1 VRRALIRL
9 AVAAVVFSLAAS
21 AGYLLSS
28 SLGQD
33 ALRGEAERRLAD
45 VMRGEVEIERL
56 RVVLHLG
63 LELEAEGVR
72 VYPGPSGPG
81 LEARR
86 VDAEIDLLSLLL
98 GGFRLRWLR
107 VHDLHMRI
115 ARSAD
120 GRWSP
125 HPVAALA
132 DGSDERPPD
141 DPERHLGPLRACE
154 AVTRALVESGRVA
167 SLVELRGGRVS
178 FVDWLP
184 GGPRRP
190 PVTLEVESAFGT
202 WDHRWLSRDPELS
215 LRAVFVDGNGHRA
228 RFEAEGRRLEGD
240 RLRLALAATRLPVDA
255 LEPYLA
261 RGADRAL
268 GGRLSGVLAFE
279 TPEPG
284 SGQLELDWIVDEPRL
299 AFPRRDDR
307 LRIEA
312 PRSALTG
319 RIVMHPGMLR
329 LASGRIAGEQ
339 AELLLDG
346 RVERPLR
353 ESSRARLRARV
364 RGADLGVV
372 RHAVE
377 RLPPSD
383 AEPLTRLL
391 ERVEDG
397 RITEVR
403 ATGATRLHR
412 WRELFAGELP
422 TLPRGF
428 LLSAEVADLAIRT
441 GTDDPVQDLAG
452 LVEWSGDRIDLRDV
466 TGRWRGQPLPTLDL
480 ALEGVSRLAQSAASA
495 GEPRPGAEP
504 LPGLDP
510 LLRLLRGGDGAE
522 EASPPLP
529 PVHLEIDRVDHPALR
544 WPVVRARVTVEA
556 LEDGLQI
563 AIPGALWAG
572 APVRGEAVWLR
583 EPENRLSASL
593 RVDDGGATP
602 TDDSAAPGPGDGA
615 AGGGDGAAADGTA
628 AVWARGRFRVE
639 PLERGPLAFARLE
652 GSFRAQGAD
661 VELGDLRAEL
671 APQGVAEG
679 RVRLGLS
686 DGEAVGLSADFQLA
700 DGDLARLCLLIG
712 FEEGFATGSVRL
724 AGELSGTLR
733 PETPPFAGLSGG
745 ARLEAREGLI
755 QKRVPLVVAMAQAT
769 EGFNTF
775 ARRDSITYEKIESV
789 FELESGRLSTE
800 ELTLEGP
807 VRVFASGWLDLSS
820 RPEPIDAV
828 VGVFLFRQADR
839 MFGNI
844 PLVNLLVS
852 DKGLMGAYFGIEG
865 TLQEPSVRSMP
876 VKSITESVPD
886 VVKAPFK
893 VLRFLFGGAV
903 DDEQDEDA
911 PRFRPLGPA
920 GAKGLR

>member
-1 VRRALIRL
+1 
-9 AVAAVVFSLAAS
+9 
-21 AGYLLSS
+21 
-28 SLGQD
+28 
-33 ALRGEAERRLAD
+33 
-45 VMRGEVEIERL
+45 
-56 RVVLHLG
+56 VLHLG
-63 LELEAEGVR
+63 LEIEAEGVR

-86 VDAEIDLLSLLL
+86 VDAELDLLSLLL
-98 GGFRLRWLR
+98 GEFRLRWLR

-132 DGSDERPPD
+132 DRSDERPPD

-154 AVTRALVESGRVA
+154 AVTRALVERARVA

-178 FVDWLP
+178 FVDWMP
-184 GGPRRP
+184 GGPRHP

-215 LRAVFVDGNGHRA
+215 LRAVLVDGNGHRA

-240 RLRLALAATRLPVDA
+240 RLRLALAATGLPVDA

-261 RGADRAL
+261 RGPDRAL

-284 SGQLELDWIVDEPRL
+284 SGQLEIDWVVDAPRL
-299 AFPRRDDR
+299 ALPRRDDR

-312 PRSALTG
+312 PRSTLTG

-353 ESSRARLRARV
+353 ESSRARLHARV

-377 RLPPSD
+377 RLPPAD
-383 AEPLTRLL
+383 AEPLTGLL
-391 ERVEDG
+391 ERVEEG
-397 RITEVR
+397 RIAEVR
-403 ATGATRLHR
+403 ATGSTRLHR
-412 WRELFAGELP
+412 WRELLAGELP

-428 LLSAEVADLAIRT
+428 LLSAEVADVAIRT
-441 GTDDPVQDLAG
+441 GTDDPLRDLAG
-452 LVEWSGDRIDLRDV
+452 LVEWSGDRIDLREV

-480 ALEGVSRLAQSAASA
+480 ALEGVSRLAKSAASA

-510 LLRLLRGGDGAE
+510 LLRLLRGSDGEDGD
-522 EASPPLP
+522 SPPFP

-544 WPVVRARVTVEA
+544 WPVARARVTVEA
-556 LEDGLQI
+556 LEDGLQV

-593 RVDDGGATP
+593 RVGDDAATP
-602 TDDSAAPGPGDGA
+602 TDAGASAPRPVTDGASKGDGSA
-615 AGGGDGAAADGTA
+615 PA
-628 AVWARGRFRVE
+628 WARGRFRVE

-652 GSFRAQGAD
+652 GWFRAQGAD
-661 VELGDLRAEL
+661 VELGDLRADL

-679 RVRLGLS
+679 RVRLGLG
-686 DGEAVGLSADFQLA
+686 DGEAVGISTDFQLA

-724 AGELSGTLR
+724 AGELSGSLR
-733 PETPPFAGLSGG
+733 PGTPPFAGLSGG
-745 ARLEAREGLI
+745 ARLEARDGVI

-769 EGFNTF
+769 EGFNPF

-807 VRVFASGWLDLSS
+807 MRVFASGWLDLSS
-820 RPEPIDAV
+820 RPEEIDAV

-865 TLQEPSVRSMP
+865 TLQEPAVRGMP